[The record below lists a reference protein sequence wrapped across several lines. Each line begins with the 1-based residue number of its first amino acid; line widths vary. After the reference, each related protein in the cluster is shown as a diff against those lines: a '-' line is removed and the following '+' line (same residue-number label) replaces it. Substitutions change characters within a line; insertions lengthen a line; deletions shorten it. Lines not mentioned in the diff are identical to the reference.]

1 MNKDMERFLDECHA
15 DPHFQE
21 HLDHLDVIENLFED
35 MYHDGD
41 ESADQQKHWDQIR
54 AIATEFSRPLRE
66 RWDELIALMEF
77 DLTRPS
83 VRVFRPPPL
92 A

>member
-1 MNKDMERFLDECHA
+1 MNKDMERFLDECRA

-41 ESADQQKHWDQIR
+41 ESADQQNIGTKFVQ
-54 AIATEFSRPLRE
+54 SLQS
-66 RWDELIALMEF
+66 
-77 DLTRPS
+77 S
-83 VRVFRPPPL
+83 VARY
-92 A
+92 AKGGTS